1 MPRSE
6 RHGLMHCTIPLR
18 IHCLV
23 LRDRSTP
30 SPPQPIAR
38 AEPTQRRLQ
47 LFSEF
52 SVSNRAA
59 KNGLG
64 VLASRAISKQPS
76 HGTFM
81 RCTSL
86 VAACSAVLGLLS
98 MLTLIKESPGTAWS
112 RAAGSAPPA
121 LETVNRSGKADRMPL
136 LTAIRPHRGLQFLEN
151 YTMRNRASAH
161 QLTDG
166 CESLVSELS
175 QSVLAQIARRCIS

>member
-1 MPRSE
+1 
-6 RHGLMHCTIPLR
+6 MHCTIPLR
-18 IHCLV
+18 VHCLV

-52 SVSNRAA
+52 VSNRAA

-98 MLTLIKESPGTAWS
+98 MLILIKESPGTAWS

-136 LTAIRPHRGLQFLEN
+136 LTAIRPHRGRQFLEN
-151 YTMRNRASAH
+151 YITRNRASAH